1 MSGFFDDDEDDYS
14 VPSHQ
19 PIAGPSRSSRARE
32 TSLSTSSAAGARV
45 NGQARS
51 RSFMSRLE
59 STMSPPQSERSLYGQ
74 GDEHMDEMDTDTG
87 IEADE
92 DDDLDDV
99 RKMGKVWVKERGTV
113 DIMPWEGELI
123 DTLFDKLEQQVSWA

>member
-1 MSGFFDDDEDDYS
+1 
-14 VPSHQ
+14 
-19 PIAGPSRSSRARE
+19 
-32 TSLSTSSAAGARV
+32 
-45 NGQARS
+45 
-51 RSFMSRLE
+51 
-59 STMSPPQSERSLYGQ
+59 
-74 GDEHMDEMDTDTG
+74 MDEMDTDTG